1 MEKLDFGFEIKEAD
15 IKEDGTFEGYGS
27 TFGGDPDSYGDVI
40 AQGAFQKSL
49 QKGGRNGTGIAMLWQ
64 HDYTQPVGTW
74 RNIQEDS
81 KGLAVAG
88 KLIRAVRQGQ
98 EAYELLKA
106 KAINALSI
114 GFNTVDY
121 EISKDTKIR
130 TLKEIELWEI
140 SLVTFPA
147 NVHATITGVK
157 ALQEAKNIRDFERIL
172 REAGLSSRQAVY
184 ICSLC
189 KSHFDNRSE
198 CDKLTVASAFQAA
211 LAEVMP
217 N

>member
-27 TFGGDPDSYGDVI
+27 TFGGIPDAYGDVI
-40 AQGAFQKSL
+40 AQGAFRASL
-49 QKGGRNGTGIAMLWQ
+49 QKGGRNGNGIALLWQ
-64 HDYTQPVGTW
+64 HNPDQPIGIW
-74 RNIQEDS
+74 RSITEDS
-81 KGLAVAG
+81 KGLAVSG
-88 KLIRAVRQGQ
+88 KLAREVRQAE
-98 EAYELLKA
+98 EAYILLKMG
-106 KAINALSI
+106 ALKGMSI
-114 GFNTVDY
+114 GYDTVEYEFN
-121 EISKDTKIR
+121 KDTKIR
-130 TLKEIELWEI
+130 TLKEVNLWEI

-147 NVHATITGVK
+147 NVSATVTGVK
-157 ALQEAKNIRDFERIL
+157 ALEEAKNIRDFERIL